1 MNLQILRNIARELD
15 GLDTDDA
22 TLTERNIATLLINA
36 GVLKKELLKS
46 DDDDAISWTE
56 YKKL

>member
-22 TLTERNIATLLINA
+22 TLLESNIAQLLINA
-36 GVLKKELLKS
+36 GLLKEETHS
-46 DDDDAISWTE
+46 TDDNKKNWRE
-56 YKKL
+56 YKST